1 MNKRMPRR
9 SDRKKDVYAR
19 WILLAVVTVI
29 TAVFLI
35 FTAAVAHRLAG
46 RWQASQ
52 TDTTP
57 IYTHPNLTPPTT
69 TPATTT
75 PIATS
80 PVITTPIPTTPVVT
94 TPVVTTPA
102 VTTPVITTPV
112 ITTPVITTPAVTTP
126 VVTTPVVTT
135 PVVTTPVVTTPV
147 NTTPVTPPFPTSPV
161 VTTPVLTTPI
171 QTTPGDTNIH
181 GFPNWIEQR
190 LLTNK
195 NARPALESADGRMP
209 AENVKYIVVHYTAN
223 PGSSAV
229 NNRNYFNNPSANVY
243 GSSSHFIVGLNGEII
258 QCIPTD
264 EVAYANYPMNY
275 STISIEVCHPDATGK
290 FNEATYNSLVRLI
303 AWLCGEYYFDET
315 NVIRHYDVH
324 RLSGY
329 THAQAKKCPLYYVEN
344 EDAWKQ
350 LLADVATALGK

>member
-1 MNKRMPRR
+1 MNKRIPRR
-9 SDRKKDVYAR
+9 PDRKKDVYAR

-35 FTAAVAHRLAG
+35 FTTAVAHRLAG

-69 TPATTT
+69 TPVETT
-75 PIATS
+75 
-80 PVITTPIPTTPVVT
+80 PVITTPIVT
-94 TPVVTTPA
+94 TPAVTTPA
-102 VTTPVITTPV
+102 VTTPVDTPSVGTTPV
-112 ITTPVITTPAVTTP
+112 TTTPVETTP
-126 VVTTPVVTT
+126 VVTTPL
-135 PVVTTPVVTTPV
+135 
-147 NTTPVTPPFPTSPV
+147 VTPPFPTSPV
-161 VTTPVLTTPI
+161 VTTPIQTTPIQTTPIQTTPIQTTPIQTTPIQTTPI

-195 NARPALESADGRMP
+195 EARPALASDEGRMP
-209 AENVKYIVVHYTAN
+209 AEDVKYIVVHYVGN
-223 PGSSAV
+223 PGTSAV

-290 FNEATYNSLVRLI
+290 FNESTYNSLIRLI

-315 NVIRHYDVH
+315 NVIRHYDIH

-329 THAQAKKCPLYYVEN
+329 THDQAKKCPLYYVEN

>member
-1 MNKRMPRR
+1 MNSRYPRR
-9 SDRKKDVYAR
+9 RRNERDAYAR
-19 WILLAVVTVI
+19 WILLAVVAVI
-29 TAVFLI
+29 AVIFI
-35 FTAAVAHRLAG
+35 AFTAAIAHRLAG

-52 TDTTP
+52 TDSTP
-57 IYTHPNLTPPTT
+57 IYTHPPLTPPTT
-69 TPATTT
+69 TP
-75 PIATS
+75 
-80 PVITTPIPTTPVVT
+80 VETTPVVT
-94 TPVVTTPA
+94 TPIVTTPI
-102 VTTPVITTPV
+102 VTTPTVTTPVDTPSVGTTPVITTPV
-112 ITTPVITTPAVTTP
+112 ITTPVVTTP
-126 VVTTPVVTT
+126 MG
-135 PVVTTPVVTTPV
+135 
-147 NTTPVTPPFPTSPV
+147 TPPFPTSPV
-161 VTTPVLTTPI
+161 VTTPIQTTPVLTTPA
-171 QTTPGDTNIH
+171 DTNQH

-195 NARPALESADGRMP
+195 EARPALESDEGRMP
-209 AENVKYIVVHYTAN
+209 AKNVKYIVVHYVGN
-223 PGSSAV
+223 PGSSAA
-229 NNRNYFNNPSANVY
+229 NNRNYFNNPSANLY

-290 FNEATYNSLVRLI
+290 FNEVTYDSLIRLI

-329 THAQAKKCPLYYVEN
+329 THDQAKKCPLYYVEN
-344 EDAWKQ
+344 EDAWQQ